1 MRFSYV
7 VTQWLGILKDGKI
20 NFFLWELFYERDEMK
35 RGEICCAS
43 FINRIVREIVLMLH
57 EAIS

>member
-1 MRFSYV
+1 MEKLIFSS
-7 VTQWLGILKDGKI
+7 GD
-20 NFFLWELFYERDEMK
+20 FFTDEMK

-43 FINRIVREIVLMLH
+43 FINRIVCEIVLMFH